1 MERFAINI
9 LHKRIHKICRLCG
22 VDQPHK
28 IPIIDGIETIIVGD
42 EDEEASLAKK
52 IEECVG
58 IQVFKDDKMPQN
70 ICSLCVDKINDFYEY
85 RLMCAAT
92 NLQTRTIL
100 NLNLVEPTRKLL
112 NFGDLPQLEPSVK
125 EEEKKDVKKVVEV
138 ATSSSSSISP
148 SAGIKKGKKKR
159 GPPSPSPSPGPTTRI
174 KTVVDVKDEPVPA
187 VPVKALTKK
196 ERLKQLQQQREKD
209 EKKQKEKDEKK
220 QKDEKR
226 KKDDDKKD
234 RKEDKPK
241 KEKLEEKS
249 VEIVEQKHTRSKR
262 KEPSP
267 AKEGSEKVELSVPP
281 PKKIKFEHPCSYCSD
296 EFKTQVELDGHLG
309 FKHVPVVRKFGCG
322 SCRETF
328 ETILESKDHNLWHQ
342 LTRTLYTCFKCKRKY
357 DKNMA
362 LVKHMSLNACG
373 RVARGRPPTL
383 LPDIQCRLCNKK
395 FKTQNLYEWHACF
408 LKPKGNC
415 PKCGKYF
422 VKKQILTRH
431 YMMFC
436 TGTLPPPEPVIV
448 PKAEP
453 IDPAEKPSSGSSA
466 TANPERRTRRA
477 AVVEP
482 DLPKEER
489 EIPFPPPLELAP
501 EAPVASSV
509 SKKKASRK
517 VTFMDVTPKPTSAAV
532 EADKFASL
540 LTSGAKL
547 DRDTDIATIN
557 NLLSS
562 VTEAIASIS
571 EAKAKKKKKKKDK
584 NKERV
589 PTPAVELPKD
599 IPNTVS
605 PTVVESPL
613 PAVETP
619 SPVAETPPPVVND
632 RTQEEVQA
640 YELAQEVGGMT
651 LDQQLAFCAGKLP
664 IVVLS
669 KTTFKQEC
677 TEIDT
682 EPSQLQE
689 PMNEEGSADQTVEN
703 GTEEDNGYEDD
714 DDDDH
719 TMDDYSGFQNEDD
732 DPTPEEEET
741 PSPPTHDPTDQESQQ
756 TNELPFPMPIKQEI
770 IAEKEEHGDVA
781 PTATTKAHQQ
791 DEIERTPQ
799 GETASSQK
807 GETIPPLG
815 ARKKM
820 AQEPSLDEQLAVNI
834 KKEPGLED
842 DIQMACAA
850 KRKRPESR
858 SSAAA
863 SPASSLS
870 SSQSAAQS
878 SPKPTL
884 ILKIKK
890 EKGLLNSS
898 VEPFKQIRTIVLDD
912 DDDKEETDEVQKR
925 AQEPEPENSKKKV
938 YKKPNSLAVRI
949 KQEKVDPSYERHEQI
964 LTNVA
969 ELPSGITIKQERL
982 DSHEESV
989 QSRQLETDDQLEV
1002 PPPQKKTRKSY
1013 ENNPASPII
1022 AFDGVHIKR
1031 EKSDVVEPPVETP
1044 APVEDPKPPEKK
1056 KKSKVK
1062 INPFALLRQ
1071 KMAAEAAARS
1081 AATESALPPQA
1092 PSPLPVI
1099 TNVVGNAPTPS
1110 SSSSSISSSGSN
1122 VPSLESETEPERTI
1136 PVIAQVTSMAVE
1148 NTEAHE
1154 PEFPI
1159 VIKPEPI
1166 EEEHASKQEQQSADL
1181 AVEEEFPLPIK
1192 EDSPEETVISEESP
1206 ENCEKEPEVESEFP
1220 KPIKEEIDDESHE
1233 EESGSSVYLE
1243 KEEPSEEG
1251 VPEIEFPSVQ
1261 SEKDEQIEAPEEEK
1275 DNQGENAQ
1283 QTSEKVEISST
1294 VEKETKTDD
1303 AMKENP
1309 ETTEEVEIPPTLEKE
1324 TKNGD
1329 EMEES
1334 PVKPEDVEILLAVEK
1349 ETENGDEIDE
1359 NPETTNQVKDVSL
1372 NDEQELEN
1380 QHLPESIDEPENST
1394 SPISDIPMDEYDQH
1408 SQEEETV
1415 ADSNEISA
1423 PLESTAPQKSE
1434 SSTGTDGINNETNES
1449 PLEAAPQ
1456 SPDQKSNVVEESL
1469 PSEPPAAEREAPLAE
1484 PSSPVNKSTPLE
1496 SDLEELQNLLT
1507 EGLKPPPV
1515 QNYDCPPD
1523 SCSPATISGEQNMI
1537 THSPTD
1543 SSVENNATISGLD
1556 DDLESL
1562 LNNKIE
1568 EISDQFRQPA
1578 PVEQSILATPQDEL
1592 NLAIERE
1599 LLHEMI
1605 PVEVDNG
1612 VRTGITELPT
1622 STASNSNN
1630 SLLEVEHN
1638 LQSEETGSNDRQPA

>member
-1 MERFAINI
+1 MMERFAINI

-28 IPIIDGIETIIVGD
+28 IPIIDGAETIIVGD

-58 IQVFKDDKMPQN
+58 IQVCKDDKMPQN

-112 NFGDLPQLEPSVK
+112 NFGELPKLEPSVK

-148 SAGIKKGKKKR
+148 SAGGKKGKKKR

-174 KTVVDVKDEPVPA
+174 KAAVDVKDEPVPA

-196 ERLKQLQQQREKD
+196 ERLKQLQQQKEKE

-220 QKDEKR
+220 
-226 KKDDDKKD
+226 KKEDDKRD
-234 RKEDKPK
+234 RKEDKHK
-241 KEKLEEKS
+241 KEKVEEKP
-249 VEIVEQKHTRSKR
+249 VEVVEQKHTRSKR

-267 AKEGSEKVELSVPP
+267 SKEVVDKVEPTVPP

-296 EFKTQVELDGHLG
+296 EFKTQTELDGHLG
-309 FKHVPVVRKFGCG
+309 VKHLPMIRKFGCG

-362 LVKHMSLNACG
+362 LVKHMALNACG

-383 LPDIQCRLCNKK
+383 LPDIQCRFCNKK
-395 FKTQNLYEWHACF
+395 FKTQNLYEWHGCF
-408 LKPKGNC
+408 LKPKANC

-477 AVVEP
+477 VVVEP

-501 EAPVASSV
+501 DAPAAPSA
-509 SKKKASRK
+509 SKKKTSRK
-517 VTFMDVTPKPTSAAV
+517 VSVPDATLKPATPAA
-532 EADKFASL
+532 EAEKFASL

-584 NKERV
+584 NKERA
-589 PTPAVELPKD
+589 PTPAVEVPKD
-599 IPNTVS
+599 IPEEI
-605 PTVVESPL
+605 PP

-619 SPVAETPPPVVND
+619 APAVEIPSPVVEAPPPVVVDD
-632 RTQEEVQA
+632 RTEEEVQA

-664 IVVLS
+664 IVVLA

-689 PMNEEGSADQTVEN
+689 PMDDEDADQTVEN
-703 GTEEDNGYEDD
+703 GAQEDNGYDD
-714 DDDDH
+714 A
-719 TMDDYSGFQNEDD
+719 MDNYSGFQNEDD
-732 DPTPEEEET
+732 DESAPEDEAPSLPAEVPTE
-741 PSPPTHDPTDQESQQ
+741 QEHQQ
-756 TNELPFPMPIKQEI
+756 TEELPFPMPIKQEI
-770 IAEKEEHGDVA
+770 ELEEPEEPELPSATTEAPQQEETAPPVEATKELEKE
-781 PTATTKAHQQ
+781 
-791 DEIERTPQ
+791 
-799 GETASSQK
+799 
-807 GETIPPLG
+807 PLF
-815 ARKKM
+815 
-820 AQEPSLDEQLAVNI
+820 DEQLAVNI

-842 DIQMACAA
+842 DLHLAPAA

-878 SPKPTL
+878 SPKPLL

-898 VEPFKQIRTIVLDD
+898 VEAVKQIRTIVLDD
-912 DDDKEETDEVQKR
+912 DDDEEEAGEDEVKKH
-925 AQEPEPENSKKKV
+925 AKEPEPEQSKKKV

-949 KQEKVDPSYERHEQI
+949 KQEKIDPAYERQEQI
-964 LTNVA
+964 VANPA
-969 ELPSGITIKQERL
+969 ELPGGIRIKQERL
-982 DSHEESV
+982 DHDEAPPQPGQEE
-989 QSRQLETDDQLEV
+989 QEKQAEV
-1002 PPPQKKTRKSY
+1002 PPPPKKSRSSY
-1013 ENNPASPII
+1013 NEKPASPII
-1022 AFDGVHIKR
+1022 AFDGIRIKR
-1031 EKSDVVEPPVETP
+1031 EKPDVIEPPVETP
-1044 APVEDPKPPEKK
+1044 SVFPVQDPKPPEKK

-1071 KMAAEAAARS
+1071 KMAAEAAAKS

-1099 TNVVGNAPTPS
+1099 TNVVGNASTPS
-1110 SSSSSISSSGSN
+1110 TSTSSNSLSGEN
-1122 VPSLESETEPERTI
+1122 TPIAESETEPDRTV
-1136 PVIAQVTSMAVE
+1136 PVIAQVTSMAAE
-1148 NTEAHE
+1148 KTKANE

-1159 VIKPEPI
+1159 AI
-1166 EEEHASKQEQQSADL
+1166 KQEPMDDEHEQAEVNQQPEEAKEERQTEDHQ
-1181 AVEEEFPLPIK
+1181 AVEDDFSLPIK
-1192 EDSPEETVISEESP
+1192 EESPEETAIPDESP
-1206 ENCEKEPEVESEFP
+1206 EEPEEPEFP
-1220 KPIKEEIDDESHE
+1220 MPIKEELDEESHQE
-1233 EESGSSVYLE
+1233 EATGSPDSSE
-1243 KEEPSEEG
+1243 KE
-1251 VPEIEFPSVQ
+1251 
-1261 SEKDEQIEAPEEEK
+1261 
-1275 DNQGENAQ
+1275 
-1283 QTSEKVEISST
+1283 
-1294 VEKETKTDD
+1294 
-1303 AMKENP
+1303 
-1309 ETTEEVEIPPTLEKE
+1309 ETTEEQVTENESAFVESEKE
-1324 TKNGD
+1324 KQNEAPDQNEEKKNHQEEANGSPESSEKEETIVTENDSASVESENEAPDQNEEETNNQEDDSPQQIPKEIKNPSPAETEKDNDD
-1329 EMEES
+1329 EMEPAETADHA
-1334 PVKPEDVEILLAVEK
+1334 EDAEQ
-1349 ETENGDEIDE
+1349 N
-1359 NPETTNQVKDVSL
+1359 N
-1372 NDEQELEN
+1372 EQELEN

-1394 SPISDIPMDEYDQH
+1394 SPISDIPMDEYDQN
-1408 SQEEETV
+1408 SQEQEQPV
-1415 ADSNEISA
+1415 PASNENIA
-1423 PLESTAPQKSE
+1423 PCESPAYRKPET
-1434 SSTGTDGINNETNES
+1434 STEPSGINNEANKT
-1449 PLEAAPQ
+1449 PVEAAPQ
-1456 SPDQKSNVVEESL
+1456 SPDHQPNVVEESP
-1469 PSEPPAAEREAPLAE
+1469 PSEPPAAEQVAPVAE
-1484 PSSPVNKSTPLE
+1484 HSSTVNPTTPLE
-1496 SDLEELQNLLT
+1496 SDLQELQNLLT
-1507 EGLKPPPV
+1507 EGLKPLSV
-1515 QNYDCPPD
+1515 QDYDSAQLPPD
-1523 SCSPATISGEQNMI
+1523 SSSSTSSGEQNMI
-1537 THSPTD
+1537 QN
-1543 SSVENNATISGLD
+1543 SSTVPSVGNDAAISALD

-1578 PVEQSILATPQDEL
+1578 PVEHSTDVAPHDEL

-1605 PVEVDNG
+1605 PVGTDNG
-1612 VRTGITELPT
+1612 LRTEMIQMPN
-1622 STASNSNN
+1622 STASDHSNN
-1630 SLLEVEHN
+1630 TLLEVERN
-1638 LQSEETGSNDRQPA
+1638 LLLEGTGSSDQQPS